1 MAILALNSDRYLE
14 IYYAVWWLGAVVVPM
29 NIRWSVAEN
38 AYSITDSGSKVMFV
52 DAQFAPMAA
61 TAPLLAAGAIAFLT
75 VAVNFV
81 VDWMLHKSS
90 GLKE

>member
-1 MAILALNSDRYLE
+1 MPPQ
-14 IYYAVWWLGAVVVPM
+14 YAML
-29 NIRWSVAEN
+29 
-38 AYSITDSGSKVMFV
+38 
-52 DAQFAPMAA
+52 
-61 TAPLLAAGAIAFLT
+61 PLLPAGAIALLT

>member
-1 MAILALNSDRYLE
+1 MHQICIKEKILVEVHTDHSNVTKAAKE
-14 IYYAVWWLGAVVVPM
+14 
-29 NIRWSVAEN
+29 
-38 AYSITDSGSKVMFV
+38 ITDALEWEACG
-52 DAQFAPMAA
+52 AA
-61 TAPLLAAGAIAFLT
+61 AAPLLAAGAIALLT

>member
-1 MAILALNSDRYLE
+1 V
-14 IYYAVWWLGAVVVPM
+14 AV
-29 NIRWSVAEN
+29 
-38 AYSITDSGSKVMFV
+38 T
-52 DAQFAPMAA
+52 
-61 TAPLLAAGAIAFLT
+61 PLLAAGAIAILI